1 VQVEVVSSD
10 NFNMGDNE
18 QKALALVAE
27 AEKKLSGGKGFL
39 SGLFGGSSKQDD
51 ALECYARAANLF
63 KMAKKWSA
71 AGNTFCTVAN
81 HHIKAGNKHDAAT
94 NFVDAANCYKK
105 TDPKEAAASLQKAI
119 DIYTDMGRF
128 TIAAKHHQTIAEIF
142 ESEVADLDKAMQHYE
157 QAADYFKGEESLS
170 SANKC
175 MLKVAQYAA
184 QLENY
189 EKAIQIYEQV
199 AASALESSLLK
210 YSAKEHF
217 FRASLCHLC
226 VDALNAQHAV
236 TKYEEQ
242 YPAFGDSREAKLIKS
257 LGEHLEQQD
266 VEAFTESVKSYDSV
280 NRLDPWFTTLLLR
293 VKKLIPVEDDLC

>member
-1 VQVEVVSSD
+1 
-10 NFNMGDNE
+10 MADNE
-18 QKALALVAE
+18 AKALALVAE
-27 AEKKLSGGKGFL
+27 AEKKLGSSKGFL
-39 SGLFGGSSKQDD
+39 SGLFGGASKQDE
-51 ALECYARAANLF
+51 ALECYGRAANLF
-63 KMAKKWSA
+63 KMAKKWGQ
-71 AGNTFCTVAN
+71 AGNTFCTIAN
-81 HHIKAGNKHDAAT
+81 HHSKAGNKHDSAT
-94 NFVDAANCYKK
+94 NYVDAANCYKK
-105 TDPKEAAASLQKAI
+105 TDPKEAVASLQKAV

-157 QAADYFKGEESLS
+157 QAADYFKGEESNS

-189 EKAIQIYEQV
+189 DKAIQIYEQV

-217 FRASLCHLC
+217 FRATLCHLC
-226 VDALNAQHAV
+226 VDALNAQHAI

-242 YPAFGDSREAKLIKS
+242 YPAFGDSREAKLIKG
-257 LGEHLEQQD
+257 LIAEIENQD
-266 VEAFTESVKSYDSV
+266 IEAFTELVKQYDQIS
-280 NRLDPWFTTLLLR
+280 RLDTWYTTMLLR
-293 VKKLIPVEDDLC
+293 VKRTLDDGDDLR

>member
-1 VQVEVVSSD
+1 
-10 NFNMGDNE
+10 MGDNE
-18 QKALALVAE
+18 QKAMALVAE

-71 AGNTFCTVAN
+71 AGNTFTTVAN

-157 QAADYFKGEESLS
+157 QAADYFKGEESVS

-184 QLENY
+184 TLENY

-199 AASALESSLLK
+199 AATALESNLLK

-226 VDALNAQHAV
+226 VDSLNAQHAV

-242 YPAFGDSREAKLIKS
+242 YPAFGDSREAKLIKTLCS
-257 LGEHLEQQD
+257 EIENQD
-266 VEAFTESVKSYDSV
+266 VEGYTEAVKGYDSIS
-280 NRLDPWFTTLLLR
+280 RLDTWYTTMLLR
-293 VKKLIPVEDDLC
+293 VKKTMAEPDDLR